1 MPAGR
6 CLLAL
11 MRTCSPRTAPH
22 VSQKML
28 TSVLRATAESR
39 AAHLPAQRFLR
50 RANASPRVS
59 GFRHDPVVLTALESR
74 GIVSKKNA
82 ALQSCNAVDEAE
94 GQVGK
99 HESGS
104 RLRSGRT
111 RSLEVLRRPD
121 PRGASRLVAD
131 QSPRGGRQP
140 FRDLHARRKVAVGG
154 VSPHPRHRVRR
165 AGGADAQ
172 PGSSRGPNGRFHHGR
187 DGAGLR
193 RRLCA
198 VRSSARRADPSRRHI
213 IAVGEPGGRAR
224 DVLYGVRLW
233 GTART
238 CWCAG
243 RRREWESL
251 SRNSSEPSIPHAAS
265 PARRAARTRANVF

>member
-1 MPAGR
+1 M
-6 CLLAL
+6 
-11 MRTCSPRTAPH
+11 
-22 VSQKML
+22 
-28 TSVLRATAESR
+28 
-39 AAHLPAQRFLR
+39 
-50 RANASPRVS
+50 
-59 GFRHDPVVLTALESR
+59 LTALESR

-224 DVLYGVRLW
+224 DVLYGVRL
-233 GTART
+233 
-238 CWCAG
+238 AG
-243 RRREWESL
+243 E
-251 SRNSSEPSIPHAAS
+251 AS
-265 PARRAARTRANVF
+265 PGGRPGRAGARGDVGSGNRFLETRQSPLSLMQHHRLDAQRGTSSTIATR